1 MTSTGS
7 PPDTGI
13 GRAGLLA
20 RIGLRTPEQRA
31 WAMYD
36 WANSAFIL
44 TVVTLF
50 PIFFTDVAANGLP
63 AADAT
68 ERFSWTTAIALATVA
83 LMAPFLGAVA
93 DFAGLKKKLLSVF
106 LTIGATATA
115 LMFFIRPGEWLF
127 AAVLFGIANVGAQG
141 SFVFYDSLLPHIA
154 RHDQMDR
161 VSAAAYAVGYF
172 GSSILLGVQF
182 LAIARPDLFGLPS
195 GPGLSVESASLPVRL
210 GFLSVAIWWAAFAIP
225 LFLRVP
231 EPARR
236 LEADEHAGQSAV
248 RVALRRLRETFGE
261 LRTYRHAFLM
271 LIAFLVYNDG
281 IGTIIRMSTIYG
293 RELGIARTALIGS
306 ILMVQLVGVPFAFL
320 FGWLAGRIGPKP
332 SILLGLAVYAGVA
345 IYAYFIET
353 AAEFFVLA
361 FVVGMVQG
369 GTQALSRSLFAS
381 LIPRHK
387 SAEFFGLYGVLDKFA
402 GTIGPT
408 VFAST
413 IAVTGSSRQAI
424 LSIIG
429 FFILGGLLLT
439 RVDVRAGR
447 AAAREADLGLRPAG

>member
-1 MTSTGS
+1 MGFL
-7 PPDTGI
+7 G
-13 GRAGLLA
+13 
-20 RIGLRTPEQRA
+20 RIGLRTAEHRA

-44 TVVTLF
+44 TVVTTLF
-50 PIFFTDVAANGLP
+50 PIFFMDVAAAGLP
-63 AADAT
+63 ESVAT
-68 ERFSWTTAIALATVA
+68 QRFSWTTSLALAVVA

-93 DFAGLKKKLLSVF
+93 DFAGIKKKLLSVF
-106 LTIGATATA
+106 LAIGATATA
-115 LMFFIRPGEWLF
+115 LMFFIDPGDWLF
-127 AAVLFGIANVGAQG
+127 AAALFGIANVGAQG

-154 RHDQMDR
+154 RHDEMDR

-172 GSSILLGVQF
+172 GSSILLAVQF
-182 LAIARPDLFGLPS
+182 AAIVRPDLFGLPA
-195 GPGLSVESASLPVRL
+195 GPGLPLETASLPVRL
-210 GFLSVAIWWAAFAIP
+210 GFLSVSLWWVVFAIP

-231 EPARR
+231 EPAPR
-236 LEADEHAGQSAV
+236 LEADERPGESV
-248 RVALRRLRETFGE
+248 VKVALDRLLETFRE

-271 LIAFLVYNDG
+271 LVAFLIYNDG
-281 IGTIIRMSTIYG
+281 IGTIIRMATIYG
-293 RELGIARTALIGS
+293 TELGIGRSALIGS
-306 ILMVQLVGVPFAFL
+306 ILIVQLVGVPFAFL
-320 FGWLAGRIGPKP
+320 FGSLAGRIGVKP
-332 SILLGLAVYAGVA
+332 CILLGLAIYTGVA

-353 AAEFFVLA
+353 ALEFFGLA

-402 GTIGPT
+402 GTLGPT

-424 LSIIG
+424 LSIIV
-429 FFILGGLLLT
+429 FFVVGALLLT
-439 RVDVRAGR
+439 RVDVEAGR
-447 AAAREADLGLRPAG
+447 SVARRAESGLRGSG